1 MHLLAVYPDDDITL
15 HKTPELADA
24 VKVTLQRRG
33 ENLGWTAAW
42 RISLRARLEQPDM
55 AYGDFRK
62 LLTSVSLH
70 PYAEDSRITPSF
82 EGNQAIQGI
91 TAGIAEMLL
100 QSHSGEISLL
110 PALPQQWATGA
121 VKGFRARGGFDV
133 DLAWRNGALDKAVIR
148 ANYDKPCRLRTKT
161 PVKVLS
167 SGKEINVKMLESN
180 LVEFE
185 TKKGASYTI
194 LSQK

>member
-1 MHLLAVYPDDDITL
+1 
-15 HKTPELADA
+15 
-24 VKVTLQRRG
+24 
-33 ENLGWTAAW
+33 
-42 RISLRARLEQPDM
+42 M

-91 TAGIAEMLL
+91 TAGIAEMLM

-121 VKGFRARGGFDV
+121 VKGLRARGGFDV
-133 DLAWRNGALDKAVIR
+133 DLAWQNGALDKAVIK
-148 ANYDKPCRLRTKT
+148 ANYDKPCRIRTKT
-161 PVKVLS
+161 PVKVFS
-167 SGKEINVKMLESN
+167 KDKPMEIAVLDEN
-180 LVEFE
+180 LIEFNAKAGE
-185 TKKGASYTI
+185 KYVI
-194 LSQK
+194 NN